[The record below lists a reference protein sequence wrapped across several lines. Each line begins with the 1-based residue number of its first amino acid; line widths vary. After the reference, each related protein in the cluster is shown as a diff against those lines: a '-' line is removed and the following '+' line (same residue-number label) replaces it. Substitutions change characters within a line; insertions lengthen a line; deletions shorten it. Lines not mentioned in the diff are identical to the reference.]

1 MDSPKM
7 GPCIASN
14 CYPVIELAP
23 PPSHHVTSSAS
34 PIKVGIQNFSFS
46 GHGGPGANMWP
57 KTPFFRIV
65 QVFLFGL
72 AGTHCATDVSTAY
85 TCRMDSPKMG
95 PCIAS
100 NCYPVIELAPPPSHH
115 VTSSASP
122 IKVGIQNFSFSGHGG
137 PGANMWPKTPFFRI
151 VQAQPADGYSK
162 PAGQNEKQCQ
172 GLPSQDTMQ
181 RCLNFPSMKECKDG
195 LRSSWNPLQMPPNVI
210 QTQWGAIQEYLAQ
223 NASRLEC
230 VMSSL
235 PKKEIPSTFSVTA
248 ARNVRAFRKKTDSR
262 CLEAFNGWTN

>member
-1 MDSPKM
+1 MCPKTPFFRIVQVFLFGLAGTHCATDVSTAYTCRMDSPKM

-23 PPSHHVTSSAS
+23 PPSHHVISSAS

-122 IKVGIQNFSFSGHGG
+122 IKVFLFGLAGTHCATDVSTAYTCRMDSPKMGPCIASNCYPVIELAPPPSHHVTSSASPIKVGIQNFSSSGHGG

-151 VQAQPADGYSK
+151 VQTP
-162 PAGQNEKQCQ
+162 
-172 GLPSQDTMQ
+172 PSSQETS
-181 RCLNFPSMKECKDG
+181 PSGKENKNG
-195 LRSSWNPLQMPPNVI
+195 NP
-210 QTQWGAIQEYLAQ
+210 
-223 NASRLEC
+223 
-230 VMSSL
+230 
-235 PKKEIPSTFSVTA
+235 
-248 ARNVRAFRKKTDSR
+248 
-262 CLEAFNGWTN
+262 

>member
-1 MDSPKM
+1 MFLPPWVGHIVPMMISLYAYCRAQVVAACEGQPFPEPTEDSTGKLPHFENLYKAIREVM
-7 GPCIASN
+7 ENHVPAALGDCELWLMRRLLWTIGNIIYTFDLDASKEALYQAL
-14 CYPVIELAP
+14 CWA
-23 PPSHHVTSSAS
+23 A
-34 PIKVGIQNFSFS
+34 
-46 GHGGPGANMWP
+46 
-57 KTPFFRIV
+57 
-65 QVFLFGL
+65 
-72 AGTHCATDVSTAY
+72 
-85 TCRMDSPKMG
+85 
-95 PCIAS
+95 
-100 NCYPVIELAPPPSHH
+100 
-115 VTSSASP
+115 
-122 IKVGIQNFSFSGHGG
+122 
-137 PGANMWPKTPFFRI
+137 
-151 VQAQPADGYSK
+151 AQPADGYSK